1 MEHKQFGHL
10 QVQDL
15 FQKGYYTNVYRAFD
29 PSKNNGVEKVREAV
43 GLGETVPPGVI
54 SNGKDDDPSRRI
66 TTIICVTGPS
76 LLIK

>member
-1 MEHKQFGHL
+1 MDQNYFGHL
-10 QVQDL
+10 QVHDL

-29 PSKNNGVEKVREAV
+29 PSKNKGVEKVREAI

-54 SNGKDDDPSRRI
+54 PNGKDDDPSRRI
-66 TTIICVTGPS
+66 TSIICVTGSS

>member
-1 MEHKQFGHL
+1 MDQNYFGHL

-15 FQKGYYTNVYRAFD
+15 FQKGYFTNVNRAFD
-29 PSKNNGVEKVREAV
+29 PSKNKGVEKVREAI

-54 SNGKDDDPSRRI
+54 PNGKDDDPARKV

>member
-1 MEHKQFGHL
+1 MDQNYFGHL

-15 FQKGYYTNVYRAFD
+15 FQKGYFTNVYRAFD
-29 PSKNNGVEKVREAV
+29 PSKNKGVEKVREAI

-66 TTIICVTGPS
+66 TTIICVTGSS